1 MKLLRAS
8 FKNFRLLK
16 EVEIEFSVD
25 ADRNITVIRAAN
37 ESGKTTMLTALQWG
51 LFGDVALP
59 SRGQEYRLHPLDTP
73 TARGTR
79 VEISATIDYE
89 VSNKQGPK
97 QYRIIRSAIEEVAG
111 ETWERQSTV
120 VHLFRLTREGA
131 DPLDNPEAHIHSH
144 MPLEL
149 REIFFTDG
157 DRALSF
163 IQGSRGEQMKRVE
176 GAIRSLLGLGVVEE
190 AQKHVRQVG
199 ADLNK
204 RIKTETGSKSELS
217 SISTRIST
225 IQDELPNLEKESQQ
239 ALAEALRLEDLE
251 RTADRQLTEALRNG
265 NRDELATERERVRL
279 AWKQAES
286 DTKQAGR
293 DHANLFKSQTLA
305 RQLLAPVIKKSKEIL
320 DGLHDRG
327 KIPNQ
332 TIPVLE
338 ERLTQTVCICGESL
352 NANDPGGLKRREH
365 ITRLIE
371 TSRGAD
377 AVQELVTALFYSSK
391 ELLSPVMGQGWLDEC
406 SQVFERR
413 QSAAS
418 RLSSLGAREREIDA
432 KIKSLPDVDVS
443 QLRESR
449 DLYRQQRDKALGQQM
464 ARKVSIDGRR
474 DELKTLQGTLEKL
487 LNKDEKG
494 LMLLAE
500 LEVANDLQA
509 IIEAAL
515 EAMKTR
521 EIAKVSQ
528 LTNTL
533 FLDMIGADASQRS
546 IIQKAELTSDFRI
559 IVYGQN
565 DRQLDPSQDLNGA
578 SRRALTV
585 AFILALTKVSE
596 VEAPNVIDT
605 PLGMMSG
612 YVKRTVLRRAAD
624 ESTQLILFLTHDEIK
639 GCEDILDERAGRV
652 YTMTNPAHYPRILV
666 HAPSVSDTRVLI
678 CGCNHKKHCNL
689 CERKTDAVM
698 KQHIAESRQFDGN

>member
-8 FKNFRLLK
+8 FQNFRLLK
-16 EVEIEFSVD
+16 EIDIEFSAD

-51 LFGDVALP
+51 LFGDIALP
-59 SRGQEYRLHPLDTP
+59 NRGQEYRLHPLDTP

-79 VEISATIDYE
+79 VEISVTIDYE
-89 VSNKQGPK
+89 VNSKQGPK

-111 ETWERQSTV
+111 ETWERQNTA
-120 VHLFRLTREGA
+120 LRLYRLTREGA
-131 DPLDNPEAHIHSH
+131 DPLDNPEVHIHSH

-149 REIFFTDG
+149 REVFFTDG

-176 GAIRSLLGLGVVEE
+176 GAIRSLLGLSVVEE

-204 RIKTETGSKSELS
+204 RVKTETGLKNELS
-217 SISTRIST
+217 AISSRISA
-225 IQDELPNLEKESQQ
+225 IGEELPNLENELQQ
-239 ALAEALRLEDLE
+239 AMAEALRLEDLE
-251 RTADRQLTEALRNG
+251 RAADRQLTEALRNG
-265 NRDELATERERVRL
+265 NRDELAKERERVRL
-279 AWKQAES
+279 AWRQAEN

-293 DHANLFKSQTLA
+293 DHANLFKSQSLA
-305 RQLLAPVIKKSKEIL
+305 RQLLVSAIKKSKGIL

-338 ERLTQTVCICGESL
+338 ERLTQTACICGESL
-352 NANDPGGLKRREH
+352 NANDPGGQKRREH
-365 ITRLIE
+365 IMQLIE
-371 TSRGAD
+371 ASRGAD
-377 AVQELVTALFYSSK
+377 VVQELVTALFYSSK
-391 ELLSPVMGQGWLDEC
+391 ELLSPVEGQGWLDEY

-418 RLSSLGAREREIDA
+418 RLSDLGTREREIDA
-432 KIKSLPDVDVS
+432 KINSLPDINII

-449 DLYRQQRDKALGQQM
+449 DLYRQKRDKAFGDQM
-464 ARKVSIDGRR
+464 GRKASIENRR

-500 LEVANDLQA
+500 LEVARDLQT

-521 EIAKVSQ
+521 EISKVSQ
-528 LTNTL
+528 QTNTL

-546 IIQKAELTSDFRI
+546 IIQRAELTSDFRI

-624 ESTQLILFLTHDEIK
+624 ESSQLILFLTHDEIK
-639 GCEDILDERAGRV
+639 GCEDILDEKAGRV

-666 HAPSVSDTRVLI
+666 HDPHTADTRVLV
-678 CGCNHKKHCNL
+678 CSCNHRKHCVL
-689 CERKTDAVM
+689 CERKKDADM
-698 KQHIAESRQFDGN
+698 KRHIAELR